1 MQYLQIAVCGFS
13 QRATVL
19 DPVAVVRVTDTAD
32 VANAGPMYMTAH
44 DAVKS
49 TFSGMAGGGFLEA
62 RDVLIR

>member
-1 MQYLQIAVCGFS
+1 
-13 QRATVL
+13 
-19 DPVAVVRVTDTAD
+19 
-32 VANAGPMYMTAH
+32 MYMTAH